1 MDDLELEAY
10 ASEEASRLLAHDFSF
25 FNPYTCIIEAHD
37 IPFTE
42 RDAFYQKVEEE
53 LLRKGEKNHAP
64 WRVFQNIQISSVK
77 IWGLLKIMSGPLSYL
92 KNIKLNMHLF
102 YVHNIKIDFLC
113 KVCYNNIVEFYTQKK

>member
-25 FNPYTCIIEAHD
+25 FNPYTCIIESHD

-53 LLRKGEKNHAP
+53 LLRKGEKIMRHGE
-64 WRVFQNIQISSVK
+64 FFKISR
-77 IWGLLKIMSGPLSYL
+77 Y
-92 KNIKLNMHLF
+92 
-102 YVHNIKIDFLC
+102 
-113 KVCYNNIVEFYTQKK
+113 QA